1 MKASPSTL
9 GSDGGTARGAKGR
22 FLPGNKEGRGNP
34 LAGKVARL
42 RGVVVASIGANDMRV
57 IVKKVV
63 EMAKAGDL
71 AAAKV
76 VFERSVGPPEAA
88 DIVARLDALEER
100 LLSKGR
106 K

>member
-1 MKASPSTL
+1 
-9 GSDGGTARGAKGR
+9 
-22 FLPGNKEGRGNP
+22 
-34 LAGKVARL
+34 
-42 RGVVVASIGANDMRV
+42 
-57 IVKKVV
+57 
-63 EMAKAGDL
+63 MAKAGDL